1 MRCSPPWLCQSSF
14 FLLMGSDPM
23 EVSTHTIHPPP
34 MILNQIHLSMP
45 LYSLS
50 DISSVRELM
59 SFCILIRRKITQVVR
74 KKNVWPTLY
83 TKYLLRALQVLF
95 SIKVKTG
102 PRLVTLLSP
111 LKEEANEAQAK
122 VLKITSESYT
132 VC

>member
-1 MRCSPPWLCQSSF
+1 
-14 FLLMGSDPM
+14 
-23 EVSTHTIHPPP
+23 
-34 MILNQIHLSMP
+34 
-45 LYSLS
+45 
-50 DISSVRELM
+50 M

-102 PRLVTLLSP
+102 PRLVPLLSP
-111 LKEEANEAQAK
+111 LKEGENEAQAK
-122 VLKITSESYT
+122 GLKTTSESYT